1 MKRLFVG
8 LTLLLMAFLST
19 LDQFD
24 RLHALAARVGVQRW
38 MTELVLAALVVALF
52 VRASD
57 LNRRLLFPR
66 RGLKLLLA
74 GIVVYALGV
83 GVATGALVGATG
95 MVAPEDLGALASLPR
110 VAAKLTPWPLFLV
123 ADVLLVI
130 GVFRALTNLVPPD
143 EFAEDF

>member
-19 LDQFD
+19 LDQLD
-24 RLHALAARVGVQRW
+24 GLHRLFARVGVQRW
-38 MTELVLAALVVALF
+38 MTELVLAVLVVALF
-52 VRASD
+52 VRASQ

-66 RGLKLLLA
+66 RGLRVLLA
-74 GIVVYALGV
+74 GIVVYGLGV
-83 GVATGALVGATG
+83 GVATGALVGSAG
-95 MVAPEDLGALASLPR
+95 MVSPEDLGALAALPR
-110 VAAKLTPWPLFLV
+110 VATGLSPLPLFLV
-123 ADVLLVI
+123 AEVLLVV

>member
-19 LDQFD
+19 LDHFD
-24 RLHALAARVGVQRW
+24 RLHQLAARVGIQRW
-38 MTELVLAALVVALF
+38 MTEAVLAVAIVALF
-52 VRASD
+52 VRASE

-74 GIVVYALGV
+74 GIVVYGLGV
-83 GVATGALVGATG
+83 AVATGALVGATG
-95 MVAPEDLGALASLPR
+95 ALQPQDLGPLADLPR
-110 VAAKLTPWPLFLV
+110 VATRLTPWPLFFV